1 MDQKNS
7 TYPIALTSS
16 NKPAPCKICGKQSI
30 YNMTCRCSESLCRRH
45 WIPAKHNCA
54 FDFAA
59 HANCRNSERL
69 PKIESQ
75 KIASI

>member
-1 MDQKNS
+1 MDQKKS
-7 TYPIALTSS
+7 IDS
-16 NKPAPCKICGKQSI
+16 NKPLPCKICEKESV

-45 WIPAKHNCA
+45 WMPLKHNCV

-59 HANCRNSERL
+59 HENCRNSKRL

-75 KIASI
+75 KVDAI